1 MAQREDRGATTYD
14 LRLARFYMWAQTAH
28 TVFLACRVPTG
39 AAPAGVTR
47 GLRRLPALPL
57 PLPPPLPLLKPARS
71 AMLRGPRI
79 I

>member
-39 AAPAGVTR
+39 AAPAGATR
-47 GLRRLPALPL
+47 GLHRLPALPL
-57 PLPPPLPLLKPARS
+57 PLPLLKPARS